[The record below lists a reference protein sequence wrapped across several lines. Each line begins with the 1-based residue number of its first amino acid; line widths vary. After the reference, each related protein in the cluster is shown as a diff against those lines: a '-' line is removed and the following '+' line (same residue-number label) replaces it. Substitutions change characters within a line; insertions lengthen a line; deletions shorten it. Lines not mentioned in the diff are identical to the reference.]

1 MKKRP
6 LTVSI
11 VGCLYIAAGAIGL
24 VYHLR
29 EFRTSTPFQFEIVW
43 ISLLRL
49 LAIVSGI
56 FMLLGRSWAR
66 WLALAW
72 ITFHVVISFF
82 HSWEQMAFH
91 GLLLVLIAYF
101 LYLPKARVY
110 FSRGGDMGT

>member
-1 MKKRP
+1 KKRP

-11 VGCLYIAAGAIGL
+11 VSWLFIATGAIGL

-29 EFRTSTPFQFEIVW
+29 EFKTSTTLQSEIVW

-56 FMLLGRSWAR
+56 FMLLGRNWAR

-72 ITFHVVISFF
+72 ITFHVAISILI
-82 HSWEQMAFH
+82 SWQLVAFH
-91 GLLLVLIAYF
+91 GALLVLFAYF
-101 LYLPKARVY
+101 LYRPEARAY
-110 FSRGGDMGT
+110 F